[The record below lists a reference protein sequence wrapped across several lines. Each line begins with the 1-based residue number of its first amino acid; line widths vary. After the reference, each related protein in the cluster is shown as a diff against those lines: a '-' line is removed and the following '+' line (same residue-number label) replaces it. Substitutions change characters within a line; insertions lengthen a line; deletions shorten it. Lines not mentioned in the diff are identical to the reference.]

1 MDKLELHP
9 KIFDKQTVMK
19 NVRESR
25 LDYMFHRMLIS
36 EPEFVAGSKY
46 RRLCEISQL
55 GGKASTYGPRLDHS
69 SDSVMDS
76 KLGAF
81 FVLTKISEDLP
92 ETLVNVLKYFCY
104 QNYSITEISR
114 LTRVSIRKASNMVHE
129 ALFRLCIFFGLV
141 KVRNTIKGQG
151 VKKKLEVKTVS

>member
-1 MDKLELHP
+1 
-9 KIFDKQTVMK
+9 
-19 NVRESR
+19 
-25 LDYMFHRMLIS
+25 
-36 EPEFVAGSKY
+36 
-46 RRLCEISQL
+46 
-55 GGKASTYGPRLDHS
+55 
-69 SDSVMDS
+69 MDS

-81 FVLTKISEDLP
+81 FVLSKISEDLP

-114 LTRVSIRKASNMVHE
+114 LTRVSTRKASNMVHE

>member
-1 MDKLELHP
+1 MQKPELHP

-36 EPEFVAGSKY
+36 EPEFVAGSRY

-55 GGKASTYGPRLDHS
+55 GGRASTYEVKSNNNNDN
-69 SDSVMDS
+69 VMDS

-81 FVLTKISEDLP
+81 FVLSKIAEDLP
-92 ETLVNVLKYFCY
+92 PTLIDVLKYFCY
-104 QNYSITEISR
+104 QNYGIKEMSN
-114 LTRVSIRKASNMVHE
+114 LLRKNKRTTSNMLHE
-129 ALFRLCIFFGLV
+129 GLFRLCIFFGYV
-141 KVRNTIKGQG
+141 KIRNTIKGQG
-151 VKKKLEVKTVS
+151 VKK